1 MGSFA
6 NFYFWWWVVGV
17 VGVELWGGV
26 GCCAC
31 MSSLFGMRSL
41 FGALLAVCVLGGVVF
56 GVSAFGAGTGWT
68 GCLDWTGRTGRSDWM
83 GACVGAGSD
92 LPCVFAG
99 TALPYGAAGDS
110 VGGPDW
116 GAVPDSLAVVFV
128 NHVGRHGARFL
139 SSDRT
144 VASLSDFLRGRGEL
158 SLVGRRLSVLCGAVD
173 SVTGERWGA
182 LDALGRVEQSGI
194 GDRFAVRYAGLLGVN
209 DGVWGFS
216 SYVPRCVMSMDEM
229 THGVVWR
236 ARGVELCTGSGRRF
250 DALLRPFDVD
260 SAYLAY
266 RRAGEWRCVLE
277 GFCDSVCP
285 AAVALRLDM
294 RGVRFVERLCGEL
307 ARRGVPESGCV
318 MEAALADTLAGEWP
332 AEWVSEC
339 GLTKGEALGVARSLY
354 KLVSGVVAMNY
365 EADSLP
371 VGVCADWR
379 WYFTEGEY
387 ERLWECGNLEHYLTY
402 SANGLSEAPALM
414 ARGLLGE
421 LVSTLEAASERGYA
435 GPGAIVRFGHAE
447 TMMPLE
453 ALMDLPGCRYVT
465 DDWGSVA
472 EHWQD
477 WNVAP
482 MAVNV
487 QLVLC
492 RGRESGELYLLT
504 FRNERLVRGVEPW
517 AAALSWLRESLCGGC
532 GVSGR

>member
-1 MGSFA
+1 MDVGGQAAFSGDE
-6 NFYFWWWVVGV
+6 GV
-17 VGVELWGGV
+17 VLPWEALAGVRGYGV
-26 GCCAC
+26 DG
-31 MSSLFGMRSL
+31 
-41 FGALLAVCVLGGVVF
+41 VCVQDPGAEAG
-56 GVSAFGAGTGWT
+56 AF
-68 GCLDWTGRTGRSDWM
+68 
-83 GACVGAGSD
+83 VY
-92 LPCVFAG
+92 AG
-99 TALPYGAAGDS
+99 TALPYEA
-110 VGGPDW
+110 PW
-116 GAVPDSLAVVFV
+116 GVVEVPDSLEVVFV

-139 SSDRT
+139 SSDKA
-144 VASLSDFLRGRGEL
+144 VAGLSAYLRGRGDL
-158 SLVGRRLSVLCGAVD
+158 TPVGRRLLAFCSAVD

-194 GDRFAVRYAGLLGVN
+194 GGRFAVRYGELLGVN
-209 DGVWGFS
+209 DSVWGFS

-266 RRAGEWRCVLE
+266 RRAGEWRRVLD

-294 RGVRFVERLCGEL
+294 RGARFVERLCGEL
-307 ARRGVPESGCV
+307 SRRGVPESGGV
-318 MEAALADTLAGEWP
+318 MEVALADTLAGEWP
-332 AEWVSEC
+332 AEWVAEC
-339 GLTKGEALGVARSLY
+339 GLTKGEALGVARSVY

-365 EADSLP
+365 GADSLP

-379 WYFTEGEY
+379 GYFTEMEY

-414 ARGLLGE
+414 ARGLLWE
-421 LVSTLEAASERGYA
+421 LVSTLEAAAEPGYA

-492 RGRESGELYLLT
+492 RRRGSGELYLLT

-517 AAALSWLRESLCGGC
+517 AGALGRLRESLCGGC